1 MRKPVTPFP
10 FATGTT
16 NRFGRSS
23 LGGGPS
29 TANSNTRIFSPGN
42 LAPNAPLVTRHVSTM
57 VNLGLTSERSPGMMV
72 QRLRNQGI
80 PADSVMDA
88 LMPEPRH
95 MVVDEGLSRR
105 SYADSA
111 SPITHSKTITKP

>member
-1 MRKPVTPFP
+1 MRISDWSSDVCSSDLGGAAMRKPVTPFP

-42 LAPNAPLVTRHVSTM
+42 LAPNAPLVKRHVSTM
-57 VNLGLTSERSPGMMV
+57 VNMGLNSERSRGMMI
-72 QRLRNQGI
+72 QRLRDQGI
-80 PADSVMDA
+80 QEIGRA
-88 LMPEPRH
+88 
-95 MVVDEGLSRR
+95 
-105 SYADSA
+105 
-111 SPITHSKTITKP
+111 

>member
-29 TANSNTRIFSPGN
+29 TAHRNTRIFSPGN
-42 LAPNAPLVTRHVSTM
+42 LAPNAPLVKRHASTM
-57 VNLGLTSERSPGMMV
+57 VNLSLNSERSRGMMI

-80 PADSVMDA
+80 QEERGLDAMMDV
-88 LMPEPRH
+88 PRN
-95 MVVDEGLSRR
+95 MFEEERR
-105 SYADSA
+105 ARHPNKNA
-111 SPITHSKTITKP
+111 AFPTG

>member
-1 MRKPVTPFP
+1 MIRRPPRSTRTDTLLPYTTLYRSIGPDQRLGGAAMRKPVTPFP

-42 LAPNAPLVTRHVSTM
+42 LAPNAPLVKRHVSTM
-57 VNLGLTSERSPGMMV
+57 VNLGLNSERSRGKIGRAHV
-72 QRLRNQGI
+72 
-80 PADSVMDA
+80 
-88 LMPEPRH
+88 
-95 MVVDEGLSRR
+95 
-105 SYADSA
+105 
-111 SPITHSKTITKP
+111 